1 MNHDNESSHVS
12 RINRPTDE
20 GRCCWVCF
28 ATNDDDALAE
38 WVQPCKCSGTTRWV
52 HQQCLQRWVDEKQ
65 KGNSFRRVNCPQCQ
79 TEYIIVFP
87 TVGTLI
93 GVLEGIDTMVKKLS
107 PFLAASVMVGSLYWT
122 AVTYGAITVLQ
133 VIGHKEGLLVMEN
146 SDPLVLLIGLP
157 AIPVALI
164 MGRMIRWD
172 DMILRFIQNRP
183 SSARKFPLL
192 SLVLPFPEENAYD
205 SIPNQNQNVLV
216 LSDQLSGT
224 RIFCGALL
232 LPTFSAIFG
241 RLFFES
247 IQNNVHRTL
256 IGGLTFILIKG
267 AFKIYIKQ
275 KQFVRR
281 RQRKILDYNDDN
293 LELYSQRDNRST
305 RQQLAAVG
313 QFL

>member
-1 MNHDNESSHVS
+1 MNNSDDGAQN
-12 RINRPTDE
+12 NRMERQTDE

-28 ATNDDDALAE
+28 ATNDDDELAE
-38 WVQPCKCSGTTRWV
+38 WVQPCKCSGTARWV

-87 TVGTLI
+87 AMGTLI
-93 GVLEGIDTMVKKLS
+93 GVLEGIDTMVKRLS

-122 AVTYGAITVLQ
+122 AVTYGAVTVLQ
-133 VIGHKEGLLVMEN
+133 VIGHKEGLQMMEN

-172 DMILRFIQNRP
+172 DMILRFIQNR
-183 SSARKFPLL
+183 SGSARKFPLL
-192 SLVLPFPEENAYD
+192 SLVLPFPEENTD
-205 SIPNQNQNVLV
+205 DTVPNQNVAI

-256 IGGLTFILIKG
+256 IGGLTFIVIKG
-267 AFKIYIKQ
+267 AFKIYFKQ

-281 RQRKILDYNDDN
+281 RQRKILDYTDDN
-293 LELYSQRDNRST
+293 LSRFSQRDNRPAA
-305 RQQLAAVG
+305 RQLAAVG

>member
-1 MNHDNESSHVS
+1 
-12 RINRPTDE
+12 
-20 GRCCWVCF
+20 
-28 ATNDDDALAE
+28 
-38 WVQPCKCSGTTRWV
+38 
-52 HQQCLQRWVDEKQ
+52 VDEKQ

-87 TVGTLI
+87 AMGTLI

-133 VIGHKEGLLVMEN
+133 VLGHKEGLLVMEN
-146 SDPLVLLIGLP
+146 SEPLVLLIGLP

-192 SLVLPFPEENAYD
+192 SLVLPFPEENTDD
-205 SIPNQNQNVLV
+205 SIPNQNVNV

-241 RLFFES
+241 RIFFES

-256 IGGLTFILIKG
+256 IGGLTFIIIKG
-267 AFKIYIKQ
+267 AFKIYFKQ

-281 RQRKILDYNDDN
+281 RQRKIMDYNDDN
-293 LELYSQRDNRST
+293 LMRFSQRDNRST